1 MGDSGLLLDVTLRE
15 LVVKLEGVPT
25 ASGMSII
32 LDEVA
37 AQLTTSDGS
46 TVGTSGATVSQR
58 NGAAF
63 IY

>member
-1 MGDSGLLLDVTLRE
+1 
-15 LVVKLEGVPT
+15 LEGVPT
-25 ASGMSII
+25 ASGMSSI

-63 IY
+63 TFIY